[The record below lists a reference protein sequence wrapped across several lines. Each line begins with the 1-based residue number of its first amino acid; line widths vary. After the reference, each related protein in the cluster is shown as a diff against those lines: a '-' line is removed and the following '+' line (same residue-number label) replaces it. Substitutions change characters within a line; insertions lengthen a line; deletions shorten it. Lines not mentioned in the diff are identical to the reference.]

1 MVYKFVSYNVENFV
15 QIDKVVSELKKI
27 FEQSK
32 PLFGVIVLIQEF
44 KKEKK
49 DEFLKK
55 LDIPGAEIVSFN
67 RMAVLFKLNINRPND
82 ELLLHEE
89 IKMIKKDLKLYS
101 PEKIFLSNPGYYAFL
116 CIFELNGKK
125 VFVVNIHLD
134 ALIDMFSYSFR
145 NDQLNDVLDKS
156 ILQYLNPQSI
166 HKPEYIVIGGDT
178 NRRSKFTS
186 KKRDHLF
193 KSLFSDFNK
202 KLEEE
207 SRPDL
212 KVKDVCSDYC
222 DVFGTQRFS
231 DINEES
237 WTKSA
242 VKGLAKIHL
251 IKNEAK
257 LDIIVTNGKVITKG
271 VIPTESSDH
280 EIITAGI
287 RFGFVGG
294 RKKTK
299 KKNKKYSKKKK
310 RLTKARKQRRL
321 RR

>member
-1 MVYKFVSYNVENFV
+1 
-15 QIDKVVSELKKI
+15 
-27 FEQSK
+27 
-32 PLFGVIVLIQEF
+32 
-44 KKEKK
+44 
-49 DEFLKK
+49 
-55 LDIPGAEIVSFN
+55 
-67 RMAVLFKLNINRPND
+67 MAVLFKLNINRPND

-134 ALIDMFSYSFR
+134 ALIDILSYSFR

-231 DINEES
+231 DINEEKKD
-237 WTKSA
+237 TR
-242 VKGLAKIHL
+242 I
-251 IKNEAK
+251 IKWLSNSRFNEAK